1 MQDIKIAPSILSA
14 DILKLKDQI
23 DAVVENGADFIHVD
37 VMDGYFVPNITF
49 GPVIVSALNKITKLP
64 LDVHLMIMN
73 ADNYIP
79 QFAAAGADII
89 TVHQEACPHL
99 HRTIQLIKENGAKA
113 GVSLNPATDLSLIEP
128 ILPELDLVL
137 LMTVNPGFGG
147 QQFIP
152 LVLDKLSWLAE
163 YKQESQSG
171 FLIEVDGG
179 INKKTVP
186 QVVRAGAEVLV
197 AGDAIFSQQDPGDAC
212 RQLKKIARSSI
223 E

>member
-1 MQDIKIAPSILSA
+1 MHGIKIAPSILSA

-23 DAVVENGADFIHVD
+23 DDVVENGADFIHVD
-37 VMDGYFVPNITF
+37 VMDGQFVPNITF

-64 LDVHLMIMN
+64 LDIHLMIMN
-73 ADNYIP
+73 ADNYVP

-89 TVHQEACPHL
+89 TVHQEACLHL
-99 HRTIQLIKENGAKA
+99 HRTIQLIKENGVKA

-128 ILPELDLVL
+128 ILPEVDLVL

-147 QQFIP
+147 QLFIP
-152 LVLDKLSWLAE
+152 LVLDKISWLAE
-163 YKQESQSG
+163 YKRESHSS

-179 INKKTVP
+179 INKKTIP

-212 RQLKKIARSSI
+212 RQLKEIAGNSI